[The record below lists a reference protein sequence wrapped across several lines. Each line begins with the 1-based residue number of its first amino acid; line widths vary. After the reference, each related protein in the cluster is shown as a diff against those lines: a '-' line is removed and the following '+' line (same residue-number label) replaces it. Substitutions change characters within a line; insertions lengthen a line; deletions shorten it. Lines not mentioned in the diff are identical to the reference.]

1 MVTDGILGAQLV
13 SGLLPAGA
21 SGAASASAQRFHEAY
36 RRAVAQF
43 GGAAAEHAG
52 PGNALAMLN
61 PLLNL
66 NTGSTRLAEQ
76 AGRASG
82 TDLKMSDMMMLTMR
96 SQEFLFNCQLVANI
110 ANRSSDGVQQLF
122 RQQS

>member
-1 MVTDGILGAQLV
+1 MVTDGVLGAQL
-13 SGLLPAGA
+13 SGGLPLSAG
-21 SGAASASAQRFHEAY
+21 SGSALDTAQRFHESY
-36 RRAVAQF
+36 IQAVAQF
-43 GGAAAEHAG
+43 GGAPASQAEA
-52 PGNALAMLN
+52 GNALSLLN

-76 AGRASG
+76 AGHAAG
-82 TDLKMSDMMMLTMR
+82 TDLKLSDMMMLTMR
-96 SQEFLFNCQLVANI
+96 SQEFLFNCQLVSNI